1 MSSRL
6 DSKTIQTPA
15 TSAFE
20 LNDTRGVRVQ
30 GTVLALALRP
40 EKGQAMAL
48 AERLSLTPENG
59 VIGAHGTSK
68 RRQVS
73 LLDVAAWQAACS
85 EAGTTL
91 PWTTRRSNILVQI
104 EGTDLQSLVGR
115 SIQLGTAHV
124 EVLGEVTPC
133 HFMDAAHDGL
143 KDALASDWRGGVY
156 ARIIESGVVTPN
168 DVISQIHSSQ

>member
-30 GTVLALALRP
+30 GSVLALALRP
-40 EKGQAMAL
+40 EKGGAMAL
-48 AERLSLTPENG
+48 AESLSLTPENG
-59 VIGAHGTSK
+59 VIGDHGTSK

-85 EAGTTL
+85 ETGATL
-91 PWTTRRSNILVQI
+91 PWTTRRSNILVQCD
-104 EGTDLQSLVGR
+104 DLQSLVGK

-124 EVLGEVTPC
+124 QVLGEVTPC

>member
-40 EKGQAMAL
+40 EKGEAMAL
-48 AERLSLTPENG
+48 AESLSLTPENG
-59 VIGAHGTSK
+59 VIGDHGTSK

-85 EAGTTL
+85 EAGATL
-91 PWTTRRSNILVQI
+91 PWTTRRSNILVQCD
-104 EGTDLQSLVGR
+104 DLQSLVGQ

-124 EVLGEVTPC
+124 QVLGEVTPC

-156 ARIIESGVVTPN
+156 ARIIEPGVVTPN

>member
-40 EKGQAMAL
+40 EKGEAVAL
-48 AERLSLTPENG
+48 AESLSLTPENG
-59 VIGAHGTSK
+59 VIGDHGTSK

-73 LLDVAAWQAACS
+73 LLDIAAWQTACS

-91 PWTTRRSNILVQI
+91 PWTTRRSNILVQCD
-104 EGTDLQSLVGR
+104 DLQSLVGQ

-124 EVLGEVTPC
+124 QVLGEVTPC

-156 ARIIESGVVTPN
+156 ARITESGVVTPN

>member
-40 EKGQAMAL
+40 EKGGVMAL
-48 AERLSLTPENG
+48 AESLSLTPENG
-59 VIGAHGTSK
+59 VIGDHGTSK

-85 EAGTTL
+85 EAGATL
-91 PWTTRRSNILVQI
+91 PWTTRRSNILVQCD
-104 EGTDLQSLVGR
+104 DLQSLVGQ

-124 EVLGEVTPC
+124 QVLGEVTPC